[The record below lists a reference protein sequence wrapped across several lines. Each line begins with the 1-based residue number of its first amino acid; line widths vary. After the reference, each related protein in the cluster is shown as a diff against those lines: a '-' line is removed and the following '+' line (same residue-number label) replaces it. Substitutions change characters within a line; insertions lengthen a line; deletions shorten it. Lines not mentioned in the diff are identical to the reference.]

1 MGERKATKEKE
12 ENIPA
17 EAADDRDGKKSK
29 DKVVDDPKATA
40 AAEEEDAEETGADE
54 NDTRRTRLVQVK
66 VSAGLR
72 NKAIRRAKDLDMGLS
87 EYIRFLLYCDI
98 HGFTV
103 RNEPSNNGG
112 DS

>member
-1 MGERKATKEKE
+1 MGDRKAAKEKE
-12 ENIPA
+12 ERIPA
-17 EAADDRDGKKSK
+17 DEAGESRDKKGEG
-29 DKVVDDPKATA
+29 KVVDDPKAKA
-40 AAEEEDAEETGADE
+40 GAEEEEAEENGADE
-54 NDTRRTRLVQVK
+54 SDTRRTRLVQVK